1 MDSPLKWN
9 QFGIDGGQHLDSVT
23 ISKNENVSI
32 CAIDTLFRFLQLQNL
47 YHIHTS
53 KIFVGI
59 LHKLISNRN
68 DNLSIFIE
76 AKY

>member
-32 CAIDTLFRFLQLQNL
+32 CAIDTLFRFLQLKNL
-47 YHIHTS
+47 
-53 KIFVGI
+53 
-59 LHKLISNRN
+59 
-68 DNLSIFIE
+68 
-76 AKY
+76 